1 MKKILFV
8 TVISGFLPQFEL
20 NDVKLLKKMGCEIHY
35 ASNFNNP
42 VYSFDKQKLIEYGI
56 VLHHI
61 DIEKNPAKLSNL
73 KAIKQ
78 LKKLIDDNEIDAIS
92 CHNPMGGV
100 AGRIAARLSKRNPY
114 VIYTAHGFHFYEGA
128 PGLNWLLYYT
138 TERLLARYTDELI
151 TINDEDYKRA
161 LKFKLKKDGH
171 VDKIHGVGVDAIKFV
186 PNEQVGREIRKQLDI
201 SSSSFVMVTAA
212 ELRDNKNHIVV
223 FQAIKKL
230 HDSGQLIDGQFYY
243 LLCGQGPNRP
253 ELEKYVQEN
262 HLEHIVRFLGFK
274 TNMAEILQAADCFVF
289 PSIREGLGVAAIE
302 ALLCGVPLVVAD
314 NRGTK
319 EYAIDGYNS
328 FVCDPKS
335 PSDFE
340 SSIIRLI
347 KDKERT
353 QAMASNCRQSAEI
366 FTVPEVQKTMKKVY
380 EKWITH

>member
-8 TVISGFLPQFEL
+8 TVISGFLPQFEF

-42 VYSFDKQKLIEYGI
+42 VYSFDKQKLIDYGI
-56 VLHHI
+56 VLHQI
-61 DIEKNPAKLSNL
+61 DIEKNPANISNL

-78 LKKLIDDNEIDAIS
+78 IKNLIDEYEIDAIS

-100 AGRIAARLSKRNPY
+100 AGRLAAHFSKRKPH
-114 VIYTAHGFHFYEGA
+114 VIYTAHGFHFYAGA
-128 PGLNWLLYYT
+128 PSINWLLYYT
-138 TERLLARYTDELI
+138 AERFLARYTDELI

-161 LKFKLKKDGH
+161 LAFKLKKGGH
-171 VDKIHGVGVDAIKFV
+171 VDKIHGVGVDASKFA
-186 PNEQVGREIRKQLDI
+186 PDKQLGRVIRERIGI
-201 SSSSFVMVTAA
+201 SQSAFVMVTAA
-212 ELRDNKNHIVV
+212 ELRDNKNHMVV
-223 FQAIKKL
+223 FQALRQMLKEHQITEGK
-230 HDSGQLIDGQFYY
+230 FYY
-243 LLCGQGPNRP
+243 LLCGKGPNQ
-253 ELEKYVQEN
+253 ECLKKYVYEN
-262 HLEHIVRFLGFK
+262 HLENIVMFLGFR
-274 TNMAEILQAADCFVF
+274 TNMSEILQTADCFVF

-328 FVCDPKS
+328 FVCDAKS

-340 SSIIRLI
+340 NSIIRLI
-347 KDKERT
+347 KDKH
-353 QAMASNCRQSAEI
+353 QKQNMAANCRQSAMI

-380 EKWITH
+380 EEWIIH